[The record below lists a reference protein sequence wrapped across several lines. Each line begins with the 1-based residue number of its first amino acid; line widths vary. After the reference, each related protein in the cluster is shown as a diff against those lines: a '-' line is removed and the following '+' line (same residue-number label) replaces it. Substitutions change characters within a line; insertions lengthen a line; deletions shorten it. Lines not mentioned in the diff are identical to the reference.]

1 MSGQSVKVIAVCG
14 RICCGKTTYAR
25 GLCER
30 DRERDRERCG
40 AILLSVDEIMLAV
53 FGQHA
58 GERHDEYAA
67 GVRKYLLAKS
77 VELIKSGVS
86 VVLDWGFWRRA
97 DREEIKSFYASCGVP
112 CEMHYLDISGGEW
125 ERRIG
130 ARNASVEAGNDGAY
144 YIDENLAAKF
154 SARFEEPERGEI
166 DLWVT
171 E

>member
-1 MSGQSVKVIAVCG
+1 MSGKSAKVTAICG

-30 DRERDRERCG
+30 YG
-40 AILLSVDEIMLAV
+40 AVLLSVDEVMLAV
-53 FGQHA
+53 FGQYA

-67 GVRKYLLAKS
+67 GVRRYLLAKS
-77 VELIKSGVS
+77 VEIIKSGVS

-97 DREEIKSFYASCGVP
+97 DREEVKAFYAARGIM
-112 CEMHYLDISGGEW
+112 CEMHYLDICGGEW
-125 ERRIG
+125 KKRVD
-130 ARNASVEAGNDGAY
+130 ARNASVSSGYDGAY

-154 SARFEEPERGEI
+154 SARFEEPERGEV
-166 DLWVT
+166 DVWVT